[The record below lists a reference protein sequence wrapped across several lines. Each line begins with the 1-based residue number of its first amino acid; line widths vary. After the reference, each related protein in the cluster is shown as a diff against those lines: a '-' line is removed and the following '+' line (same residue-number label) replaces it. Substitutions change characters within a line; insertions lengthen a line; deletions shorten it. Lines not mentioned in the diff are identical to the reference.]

1 MAYEKV
7 IGERERGRERERER
21 ERGRESERVT
31 EYSEKEV
38 RKTETDRERVFFNKK
53 LCFDVAVVRASL

>member
-1 MAYEKV
+1 L
-7 IGERERGRERERER
+7 GERERREERGGERER
-21 ERGRESERVT
+21 ERGRESERVA

-53 LCFDVAVVRASL
+53 LCFDVAVVRAS

>member
-1 MAYEKV
+1 M
-7 IGERERGRERERER
+7 GRERGERGGER
-21 ERGRESERVT
+21 ERGRESERVA

-53 LCFDVAVVRASL
+53 FCFDVAVVRAP